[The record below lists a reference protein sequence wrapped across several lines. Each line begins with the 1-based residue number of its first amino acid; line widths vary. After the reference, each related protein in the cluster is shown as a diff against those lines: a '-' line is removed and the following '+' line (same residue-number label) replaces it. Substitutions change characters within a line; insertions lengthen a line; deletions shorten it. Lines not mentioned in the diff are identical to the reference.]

1 MKILRKFLSFI
12 LGVVLSLLIG
22 GLLLSF
28 AVKSVIQEELIGGAI
43 KEAFIP
49 EIINNAN
56 LDDESKE
63 TMEKLFEDKEVNDMV
78 NSMVDEI
85 LTTMSSEDGEVSQ
98 ETIDS
103 IFDYVITNKDKI
115 EEATGQEIDLS
126 ELEEVRNSED
136 FKNMT
141 KEITESLNESVD
153 SLDDTNKAA
162 IKTYTYMVSDN
173 FRLMLLG
180 LIVLDLVLI
189 ALVQWS
195 LYKWMSTLG
204 KALTTSGLT
213 LLILYFMMNKFIEAL
228 LSEQSITFN
237 IDTSSILVM
246 GIICIISGVVLVVIK
261 LIIEKILKNRQE
273 ENMEIEYNAVS

>member
-12 LGVVLSLLIG
+12 LGIVLSLLIG

-213 LLILYFMMNKFIEAL
+213 LLILYFIMNKFIEAL